1 MKNKSINSRPKSS
14 ISVHNLPGIINIK
27 KNKYCYP
34 VISIGERN
42 TNFEVD
48 INPKLDAED
57 IYKKNQELKEIIK
70 ELKRKIDFY
79 KTNNQKLSQSISN
92 KNKEIDELTNQI
104 IMKNKELM
112 TKEKKEKSNKN
123 KKSQNNN
130 KNQDLIISNENNLE
144 DKLKI
149 KKLKNEVN
157 EVKEEMHR
165 LQLTLLQKE
174 EELFEIKT
182 NKKFTDYQELKIKY
196 ETVLDEFNKLR
207 NTKLIN
213 SDKNY
218 FLCLQSDK
226 FLRNEIQNLQE
237 VIALLNQEKDNYLLE
252 KKSLLEEIINLQ
264 SKLELANNNN
274 KLIRNKKK
282 LFEDKYKKNI
292 KEQVILKEYEEE
304 KKEMLNKIN
313 KMQKKLDYYML
324 NAIKNKEYTINKNNN
339 NKNNQEENKNDI
351 FLNSEIRR
359 NIIKVKNEPNPE
371 ENYDNKILLMQS
383 LVAELTKENKE
394 LLEKNRN
401 YELKINSLLQ
411 TNKEILNSNLGLENL
426 FINNNSINNN
436 KNNDNTQQ
444 KENKEEIKEE
454 NKEKENEKEKER
466 KELKKE
472 EDNEFETISKDDD
485 DYDEN

>member
-207 NTKLIN
+207 NTKLVN
-213 SDKNY
+213 SDKNS

-351 FLNSEIRR
+351 FVNSEIRR
-359 NIIKVKNEPNPE
+359 NIIKVKNVPNPE

-383 LVAELTKENKE
+383 LITELTKENKE

-436 KNNDNTQQ
+436 KNNDNAQQ

-472 EDNEFETISKDDD
+472 
-485 DYDEN
+485 

>member
-1 MKNKSINSRPKSS
+1 
-14 ISVHNLPGIINIK
+14 
-27 KNKYCYP
+27 
-34 VISIGERN
+34 
-42 TNFEVD
+42 
-48 INPKLDAED
+48 
-57 IYKKNQELKEIIK
+57 
-70 ELKRKIDFY
+70 
-79 KTNNQKLSQSISN
+79 
-92 KNKEIDELTNQI
+92 
-104 IMKNKELM
+104 
-112 TKEKKEKSNKN
+112 
-123 KKSQNNN
+123 
-130 KNQDLIISNENNLE
+130 
-144 DKLKI
+144 
-149 KKLKNEVN
+149 
-157 EVKEEMHR
+157 MHR

-264 SKLELANNNN
+264 TKLELANNNN

-351 FLNSEIRR
+351 FVNSEIRR
-359 NIIKVKNEPNPE
+359 NIIKVKNVPNPE

-383 LVAELTKENKE
+383 LITELTKENKE